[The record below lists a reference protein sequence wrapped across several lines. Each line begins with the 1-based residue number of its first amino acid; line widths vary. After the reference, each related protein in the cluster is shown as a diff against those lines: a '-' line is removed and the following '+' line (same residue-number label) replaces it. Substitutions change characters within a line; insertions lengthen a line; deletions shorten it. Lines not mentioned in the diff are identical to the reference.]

1 MISYIYIF
9 LLTIF
14 YDNINIVID
23 YFIILSLISSII
35 ILGLFYKKLSFKYL
49 ALILISSLIIDL
61 IAFNYLFSVF
71 LIAFIP
77 IIILNKLF
85 LNYNIPLLLSA
96 LITLLLSFLA
106 LLVIDFNFYQNISF
120 FEILLLI
127 LLSIISN
134 SVLLRSNV
142 FRF

>member
-23 YFIILSLISSII
+23 YFIILSLISFII

>member
-9 LLTIF
+9 LLTMF

-23 YFIILSLISSII
+23 YFIILSLISTIV

-61 IAFNYLFSVF
+61 ISFNYLFSIF
-71 LIAFIP
+71 LIFFIP
-77 IIILNKLF
+77 IIILNKIF
-85 LNYNIPLLLSA
+85 MNYNIPILLST
-96 LITLLLSFLA
+96 LITLFLSFSA
-106 LLVIDFNFYQNISF
+106 LLVIDSNFYQNISF
-120 FEILLLI
+120 FEIFLLLF
-127 LLSIISN
+127 LSIISN